1 MVQTT
6 WPNPLALNERKRRS
20 PMTEFDQLST
30 EQARPGF
37 DDLDLRSTLDLVLL
51 MNDDDAAV
59 AGAVRR
65 AAEQIAAAVD
75 AIAARLEG
83 GGRFISIGAG
93 TAGRVAALDAVE
105 CAPTFGVDPGVFV
118 AILAGGPAAFLDAN
132 EGDEDDG
139 GAAVAAL
146 AAAGLTAR
154 DVVVSISASGRTPYA
169 VEAARHAREVGALVV
184 GVVCNADAELSRVAD
199 IAIETPVGPEFVTGS
214 TRLKSGTAQKL
225 VLNMLSTLVMV
236 RLGRTYGSWMVGVQ
250 ATNAKLRARARRILV
265 EATGLEA
272 AEVAGLLADAGGDLR
287 TALVMALASVDA
299 DEARSRLAASG
310 GRVRAAVYATPR

>member
-1 MVQTT
+1 M
-6 WPNPLALNERKRRS
+6 S
-20 PMTEFDQLST
+20 EFDQLST

-37 DDLDLRSTLDLVLL
+37 GDLDLRSTLDLVLL

-59 AGAVRR
+59 AGAVRQ
-65 AAEQIAAAVD
+65 AAGQIAAAVD
-75 AIAARLEG
+75 AIAARLET

-93 TAGRVAALDAVE
+93 TAGRIAALDAVE
-105 CAPTFGVDPGVFV
+105 CGPTFGVDPDLFV
-118 AILAGGPAAFLDAN
+118 AILAGGAAAFLDAA

-146 AAAGLTAR
+146 TATGLSAR
-154 DVVVSISASGRTPYA
+154 DAVVSVSASGRTPYA
-169 VEAARHAREVGALVV
+169 VEAARYAREVGALAV
-184 GVVCNADAELSRVAD
+184 GVVCNEDAELSRVAD
-199 IAIETPVGPEFVTGS
+199 IAIETPVGPEFITGS

-250 ATNAKLRARARRILV
+250 ANNAKLRARARRILMEAAGLDLG
-265 EATGLEA
+265 EAT
-272 AEVAGLLADAGGDLR
+272 GLLADADGDLR
-287 TALVMALASVDA
+287 TALVMALARVDA
-299 DEARSRLAASG
+299 TEARSRLEANG